1 MRLAGLADTQSINGW
16 VERDSGREVDFADFL
31 SNTMNV
37 CLIEGEGGALFVW
50 RAPGVFEVHVFFA
63 QRGKEVLAL
72 SRRMLDHMR
81 SEFGARWF
89 WAAIPYDA
97 TKQSRKVRMFTRL
110 MGWRSQGKAMFPHGL
125 CEVFSSE
132 NS

>member
-1 MRLAGLADTQSINGW
+1 MRLASLADAQLINKW
-16 VERDSGREVDFADFL
+16 VERDSGREVDFTDFL
-31 SNTMNV
+31 SNTMNA

-50 RAPGVFEVHVFFA
+50 RAPGIYEVHVFFE
-63 QRGKEVLAL
+63 QRGREVIEL
-72 SRRMLDHMR
+72 SHRMLQFMK

-89 WAAIPYDA
+89 WAAVPV
-97 TKQSRKVRMFTRL
+97 QSRHVIMFSRL
-110 MGWRSQGKAMFPHGL
+110 MGWKSQGKANFPHAL